1 MGLQDRDY
9 YGEKY
14 WKLIEEEDKKPP
26 QPPRIEKIYRPNF
39 GFGRK
44 WNQFLNFLKNIFSLI
59 GLVWLILFI
68 TNYFRAPKPLSS
80 KPPVSISESKQI
92 TSEEKENIW
101 RIGETIRRGN
111 FEYTLNWV
119 KIFPVW
125 IDEESSDGKTYYK
138 RVPKENF
145 EFVVINLTA
154 KNIGIKKS
162 SPEYFEIKA
171 KSIEGYLYETL
182 ETKDYLGWGEE
193 KATPQEVQNYFC
205 KYFSSFHSI
214 YPEETI
220 TGCRAVTIHQNREPA
235 EIFIKFS
242 TPWEERQK
250 CVDYL
255 FEKDK
260 YEKCLQETEAK
271 NIYIVKLK

>member
-44 WNQFLNFLKNIFSLI
+44 WNQFLNFLKIIFSLI

-68 TNYFRAPKPLSS
+68 TNYFHTSKPLSS

-101 RIGETIRRGN
+101 KIGETIRRGD

-125 IDEESSDGKTYYK
+125 VYEKRSDGKTYYK
-138 RVPKENF
+138 HIPKENF
-145 EFVVINLTA
+145 KFVVIDLTA
-154 KNIGIKKS
+154 KNIGIEKS
-162 SPEYFEIKA
+162 SPEIFDVKV
-171 KSIEGYLYETL
+171 KTSEGYLYEEL
-182 ETKDYLGWGEE
+182 EIEDYMGKE
-193 KATPQEVQNYFC
+193 ATPQESQNYYC
-205 KYFSSFHSI
+205 EEFSSYESI
-214 YPEETI
+214 YPEETL
-220 TGCRAVTIHQNREPA
+220 TGCKAVTIHQNREPI
-235 EIFIKFS
+235 EISIKFS
-242 TPWEERQK
+242 TTYEERQECALGNEKYDK
-250 CVDYL
+250 CIQ
-255 FEKDK
+255 EK
-260 YEKCLQETEAK
+260 EQK
-271 NIYIVKLK
+271 NTYIVKLK